1 MPPTAID
8 LDLLCINT
16 IRGLSIDA
24 VQKANSGHP
33 GMPMGAAPM
42 AHALW
47 TRHLRHN
54 PKNPDWFN
62 RDRFILSA
70 GHGSMLLYS
79 LLHLTGYDL
88 PLEEIKNFRQFG
100 SKTPGHPENICTPG
114 VEMATGPLGQGIA
127 TAVGMAIAESHLA
140 AVFNRPGFDLVEHY
154 TYGICSDGDLMEG
167 VAQEACSLAGHLKLG
182 KLIFLYDDNDIT
194 IDGPTS
200 LAYTEDVTKKFEA
213 IGWQVLAC
221 DGMDVE
227 AVDKCLQDAKQE
239 TGKPTLIRCKTTIG
253 FGSPNRAGKSKAHGE
268 PLGVEEVKLTKEAL
282 GIPLEPEFH
291 IDTEALAF
299 YRGSVVKGEELEAEW
314 AGLFN
319 RYAEQYP
326 AEADALAKALADDFS
341 AALEAIPAID
351 EKIATRAASGK
362 VIQAIS
368 KHMTG
373 FLGGGA
379 DLTGNVNVPQPE
391 FGVYSPEDRTGRT
404 IHYGVREHAMLAA
417 INGITLHGAS
427 RGFGGTFLI
436 FSDYCKPSVRLAALM
451 EIPSV
456 FVFTHD
462 SIGLGED
469 GPTHQPIEQ
478 IAGLRAI
485 PNLNV
490 FRPADGN
497 ETAVAWQTAL
507 EHSHTPTALILSRQA
522 LPNVSPSYTPEH
534 PANRGGYVLADA
546 KGEMQLALVATGSE
560 VQVALGAREILQAK
574 GIGTR
579 VVSLPSWHIFDQQ
592 DEDYQDAVIPTDVP
606 VISIEA
612 ASTFGWSSYSTHSYG
627 IDRFGASAPGDVNMR
642 EFGFTPENIAEVAE
656 QVLREM

>member
-1 MPPTAID
+1 MSPTAID

-54 PKNPDWFN
+54 PKNPGWFN

-88 PLEEIKNFRQFG
+88 PMDEIRSFRQFG
-100 SKTPGHPENICTPG
+100 SKTPGHPENVLTPG
-114 VEMATGPLGQGIA
+114 VEMATGPLGQGIS

-140 AVFNRPGFDLVEHY
+140 AVFNREGFPVVDHF
-154 TYGICSDGDLMEG
+154 TFGICSDGDLMEG
-167 VAQEACSLAGHLKLG
+167 ITQEACSLAGHLKLG
-182 KLIFLYDDNDIT
+182 KLIFLYDDNNIT

-200 LAYTEDVTKKFEA
+200 LAYTEDVTAKFEA
-213 IGWQVLAC
+213 IGWQVLDC

-227 AVDKCLQDAKQE
+227 AVDKCLSAAKAE
-239 TGKPTLIRCKTTIG
+239 TAKPTLIRCRTTIG

-268 PLGVEEVKLTKEAL
+268 PLGADEVRLTKEAL
-282 GIPLEPEFH
+282 GIPLQPEFFVA
-291 IDTEALAF
+291 DDALAF
-299 YRGSVVKGEELEAEW
+299 YRKALDKGADLESAW
-314 AGLFN
+314 DTLFS
-319 RYAEQYP
+319 RYAQAFP
-326 AEADALAKALADDFS
+326 AEANALRNAIVGNYDEALAN
-341 AALEAIPAID
+341 IPPID

-368 KHMTG
+368 TSMTG

-391 FGVYSPEDRTGRT
+391 YGVYSPESRTGRT
-404 IHYGVREHAMLAA
+404 IHYGVREHAMMAA
-417 INGITLHGAS
+417 VNGITLHGGA

-451 EIPSV
+451 ECPSI
-456 FVFTHD
+456 FIFTHD
-462 SIGLGED
+462 SVGLGED

-497 ETAVAWQTAL
+497 ETAAGWQAAL
-507 EHSHTPTALILSRQA
+507 MLEDTPTAMILSRQG
-522 LPNVSPSYTPEH
+522 LPPVSPSYTADH
-534 PANRGGYVLADA
+534 PALAGGYVLAEAD
-546 KGEMQLALVATGSE
+546 GDLELVLVATGSE
-560 VQVALGAREILQAK
+560 VAVILGARDILQSK
-574 GIGTR
+574 GVGTR
-579 VVSLPSWHIFDQQ
+579 VVSLPSWFLFDQQ
-592 DEDYQDAVIPTDVP
+592 DLEYQDSVIPTDVP
-606 VISIEA
+606 VISVEA
-612 ASTFGWSSYSTHSYG
+612 ASTFGWAAYSTHSFG
-627 IDRFGASAPGDVNMR
+627 IDHFGASAPGEVNMK
-642 EFGFTPENIAEVAE
+642 EFGFTPENIAKVAQEVLAD
-656 QVLREM
+656 L